1 MPSSTRR
8 LRQAEGVQL
17 DDLLAA
23 ISDEPALRGM
33 ALLGVTTE
41 ALPSI
46 GIRRATHDST
56 RIERGDLFCCVT
68 GRNHDGHGHAPA
80 AVAAGAAALL
90 VERPLELGVPELLVS
105 SVREA
110 MGPVAA
116 VLAGDPSSQMDV
128 VGITGT
134 NGKTTTTHLLASIL
148 DAAGRN
154 CGVIGTLSGVRTT
167 PEAPELQQLLGAFH
181 AEGRRTIAMEV
192 SSHALEM
199 HRVDGTRFAVGV
211 FTNLSRD
218 HLDFHGDMASYFQAK
233 ARLFEPGRCE
243 LAVLNRD
250 DPYGRLLLDA
260 AQIPSIGYQLDDAV
274 DLAVTAEGSRFTWSG
289 ASIEVALPGRFNVSN
304 ALAAATCAREMG
316 VSTEH
321 IAAGLA
327 SVRSVPGRFEQ
338 VREGQPFL
346 AAVDF
351 AHTPDGLEHLL
362 LAAREIAPA
371 GRVVLVF
378 GAGGGRDQT
387 KRPEMGAVAAQLAD
401 VVVLTTDNPRDE
413 DPATIIAEV
422 ERGMDEPRELVIEPD
437 RREAIARGV
446 AAAGPGDVVLVAGKG
461 HERTQII
468 GASELPFDD
477 REVLAEALRAQVRGG
492 CR

>member
-1 MPSSTRR
+1 M
-8 LRQAEGVQL
+8 QL

-23 ISDEPALRGM
+23 INDEPALRGM
-33 ALLGVTTE
+33 ALLGVTTDD
-41 ALPSI
+41 LPSVAL
-46 GIRRATHDST
+46 RRATHDSS
-56 RIERGDLFCCVT
+56 RVESGDLFCCVT
-68 GRNHDGHGHAPA
+68 GRTHDGHDHAEG
-80 AVAAGAAALL
+80 AVRAGAAALL
-90 VERPLELGVPELLVS
+90 VERPLELGVPELLVAD
-105 SVREA
+105 VRAA

-116 VLAGDPSSQMDV
+116 VLAGDPSSQLDV
-128 VGITGT
+128 VGVTGT
-134 NGKTTTTHLLASIL
+134 NGKTTATHLLASIL

-167 PEAPELQQLLGAFH
+167 PEAPELQQLLGAFL
-181 AEGRRTIAMEV
+181 AEGRRTVAMEV

-199 HRVDGTRFAVGV
+199 HRVDGTRFRVGV

-233 ARLFEPGRCE
+233 ARLFEPGRCD

-260 AQIPSIGYQLDDAV
+260 AQVPSIGYQLDDAT
-274 DLAVTAEGSRFTWSG
+274 DLVVTAEGSRFTWSG
-289 ASIEVALPGRFNVSN
+289 VSIEIALPGRFNVSN
-304 ALAAATCAREMG
+304 ALAAATCARELG
-316 VSTEH
+316 VSLDH

-327 SVRSVPGRFEQ
+327 SVGSVPGRFER
-338 VREGQPFL
+338 VDEGQPFL

-351 AHTPDGLEHLL
+351 AHTPDGLENLL
-362 LAAREIAPA
+362 RAAREIAPT

-413 DPATIIAEV
+413 DPAAIMAEV
-422 ERGMDEPRELVIEPD
+422 ERGMEQPGDLVIEPD
-437 RREAIARGV
+437 RRDAIARGV
-446 AAAGPGDVVLVAGKG
+446 AAAGPGDVLLVAGKG
-461 HERTQII
+461 HERTQTI
-468 GASELPFDD
+468 GSSVLPFDD
-477 REVLAEALRAQVRGG
+477 REVLAEVLRLQVRGG